1 MPCPLLFSLYPAGV
15 RGKWQGRHLIGIDG
29 KKRVDCRQTTY
40 HVLRSRP
47 PEWPELETT
56 LTSALTAADA
66 LESAVSK
73 VKRHILPLFLIMFI
87 ANYIDRVNIGFVNSH
102 MQADLGIGAAA
113 YGLGSGLFFV
123 GYALFEVPSNVLMQ
137 KYGARAWLTR
147 IMGTWGLVAAA
158 MAFVWNDTSF
168 YVLRFLL
175 GIAEAGFFPGVV
187 FYFTQWLPQK
197 ERGKAV
203 AVFLSGSALASVLS
217 GPITGSLLSI
227 RGLGLQ
233 GWQWMFLIE
242 GGFSIVLCGVS
253 WLLLKSRIRDASWL
267 TAEEQAVLESSI
279 AAEQREAHGGAHLP
293 PMKLLKDPQILL
305 FCFLYF
311 AIQLTIY
318 AATFW
323 LPTIIRKMGGLSD
336 FEVGMF
342 NTIPWLIAMVAMYC
356 FAVLSAKW
364 RFQQA
369 WLAVALVIAACGLF
383 ASTSG
388 NPVLSFVAICFSAIG
403 FKAASSL
410 FWPIP
415 QGYLD
420 ARVAAAVIALINSV
434 GNLGGFFAPAAFG
447 YLQQH
452 TGSITGGLYALGVAS
467 LIAAAAGFLTRNR
480 RVNRD
485 ALPEPLHSKAH

>member
-1 MPCPLLFSLYPAGV
+1 LNTA
-15 RGKWQGRHLIGIDG
+15 
-29 KKRVDCRQTTY
+29 
-40 HVLRSRP
+40 
-47 PEWPELETT
+47 
-56 LTSALTAADA
+56 SADL
-66 LESAVSK
+66 LESASSK
-73 VKRHILPLFLIMFI
+73 VKRHVLPLFLIMFI
-87 ANYIDRVNIGFVNSH
+87 ANYIDRVNVGFVNAH

-147 IMGTWGLVAAA
+147 IMGTWGIVAAA

-187 FYFTQWLPQK
+187 YYFTQWLPQK

-203 AVFLSGSALASVLS
+203 AIFLGGSAFASVLS

-227 RGLGLQ
+227 RGFGLH

-242 GGFSIVLCGVS
+242 GGFSVLLCGAS
-253 WLLLKSRIRDASWL
+253 WMLLKSRIGDAHWL
-267 TAEEQAVLESSI
+267 SAGEQRALQQAITTEQAE
-279 AAEQREAHGGAHLP
+279 REAASGSAHVSAI
-293 PMKLLKDPQILL
+293 KLLKDPQIVL

-323 LPTIIRKMGGLSD
+323 LPTIIRKMGGLTD
-336 FEVGMF
+336 FQVGLF
-342 NTIPWLIAMVAMYC
+342 NAVPWMIAMVAMYC
-356 FAVLSAKW
+356 FALLSARW

-383 ASTSG
+383 ASTTG
-388 NPVLSFVAICFSAIG
+388 NAVLSFVAICFSAIG
-403 FKAASSL
+403 FKAAASL

-420 ARVAAAVIALINSV
+420 ARVAAGVIALINSV
-434 GNLGGFFAPAAFG
+434 GNLGGFFAPATFG

-452 TGSITGGLYALGVAS
+452 TGSVSGGLYGLGVAS
-467 LIAAAAGFLTRNR
+467 LVAAAAAFLTRNR
-480 RVNRD
+480 RSDHLQGGHAVHRG
-485 ALPEPLHSKAH
+485 AH